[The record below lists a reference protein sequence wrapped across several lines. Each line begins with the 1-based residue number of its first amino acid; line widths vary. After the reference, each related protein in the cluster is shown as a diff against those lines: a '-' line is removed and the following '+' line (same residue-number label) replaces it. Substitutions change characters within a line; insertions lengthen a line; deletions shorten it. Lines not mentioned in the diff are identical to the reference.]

1 MLKVSA
7 SRESD
12 IRLVLD
18 LKVPSKKNS
27 YIPKSGR
34 FIKPQSIRNFE
45 TACAFS
51 IPNEYKN
58 LKLRHPDIMISAA
71 IPKTSWRSDRD
82 NSATAILDIL
92 VKNGV
97 LHDDSIN
104 HNNGILVLNPVTL
117 SDTYQTIVD
126 IWINNN

>member
-1 MLKVSA
+1 MLKVST

-12 IRLVLD
+12 IRLVFD
-18 LKVPSKKNS
+18 LRVPSKKNS

-45 TACAFS
+45 MAAAFC

-58 LKLRHPDIMISAA
+58 LKLRHPDIMISASF
-71 IPKTSWRSDRD
+71 PKASWRGDKD
-82 NSATAILDIL
+82 NTLVTLMDIL

-97 LHDDSIN
+97 IQDDAVN
-104 HNNGILVLNPVTL
+104 HANGTVVLNPVTL
-117 SDTYQTIVD
+117 SPTYQTIVD
-126 IWINNN
+126 IWINKS